1 MCVVAEGKD
10 STVGLPLKRSVGT
23 KRLQA
28 WPLHRIGFAT
38 NQFPVGLA
46 SPGDSGMGASIEDDD
61 RSDGS
66 YDSDFTG
73 SSGSDSESDTF
84 SPQQAAQVRT
94 PIWAWAINS
103 QPGVS
108 L

>member
-1 MCVVAEGKD
+1 
-10 STVGLPLKRSVGT
+10 
-23 KRLQA
+23 
-28 WPLHRIGFAT
+28 
-38 NQFPVGLA
+38 
-46 SPGDSGMGASIEDDD
+46 MGASIEDDD

-94 PIWAWAINS
+94 PISRGPLIR
-103 QPGVS
+103 S
-108 L
+108 LVLVFQSV

>member
-1 MCVVAEGKD
+1 
-10 STVGLPLKRSVGT
+10 
-23 KRLQA
+23 
-28 WPLHRIGFAT
+28 
-38 NQFPVGLA
+38 
-46 SPGDSGMGASIEDDD
+46 MGASIEDDD

-94 PIWAWAINS
+94 PISAWAINS

-108 L
+108 LSVCLTFLGGVRIALSLSWEPF